1 MISVEHAVNFI
12 PPIYQKVFDKSSAI
26 LNTHR
31 GIDFGAK
38 AIAMHLAAQ
47 MPCDYFEAT
56 VSRLLID
63 YNRSLK
69 HPKCFSEWTKS
80 LSKIEKESIIQQ
92 YYLPYRK
99 SVESCIEAH
108 IKNNRQVFHL
118 SMHSFTPELDGITRN
133 AAIGLLY
140 DPKRNA
146 EKEIA
151 RIWHALLTNDS
162 SDYNVRMNYPYRGT
176 SDGFVS
182 ALRKK
187 YAEQDYV
194 GFEVENNQALV
205 QEDIS
210 LTMLKNTHLKNL
222 VDLLNVI

>member
-1 MISVEHAVNFI
+1 
-12 PPIYQKVFDKSSAI
+12 
-26 LNTHR
+26 
-31 GIDFGAK
+31 
-38 AIAMHLAAQ
+38 
-47 MPCDYFEAT
+47 
-56 VSRLLID
+56 
-63 YNRSLK
+63 
-69 HPKCFSEWTKS
+69 
-80 LSKIEKESIIQQ
+80 
-92 YYLPYRK
+92 
-99 SVESCIEAH
+99 
-108 IKNNRQVFHL
+108 
-118 SMHSFTPELDGITRN
+118 MHSFTPELDGITRN